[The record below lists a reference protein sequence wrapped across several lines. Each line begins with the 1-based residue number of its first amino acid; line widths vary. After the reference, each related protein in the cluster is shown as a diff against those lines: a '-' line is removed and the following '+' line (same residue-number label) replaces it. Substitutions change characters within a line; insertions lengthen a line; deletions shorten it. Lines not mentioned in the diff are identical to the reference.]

1 MSYGRGGGGGNVYK
15 VFFFAKLDIVC
26 EMQKKKKGR
35 FVVYGLAQQR
45 NVNMNMNVNI
55 VCISNRPFQTQ
66 QYTFGFHKEVKF
78 LVIIN
83 IKS

>member
-1 MSYGRGGGGGNVYK
+1 MEGEGGGGMSIKY
-15 VFFFAKLDIVC
+15 FFLQNWTSSAKC
-26 EMQKKKKGR
+26 KKKKKGR